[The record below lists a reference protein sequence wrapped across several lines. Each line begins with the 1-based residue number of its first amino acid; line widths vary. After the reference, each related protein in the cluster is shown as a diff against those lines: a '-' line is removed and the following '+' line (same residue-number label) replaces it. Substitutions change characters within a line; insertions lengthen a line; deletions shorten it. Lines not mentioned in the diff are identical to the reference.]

1 MVKYLWATGMKKKNL
16 FYIILIVIVALA
28 CLWAFISASYITKNF
43 KKKLL
48 NDSLGKQEISI
59 QNLLVTETKED
70 KKSWELFAD
79 NGYYDNAAQ
88 VAILNNIVGNFYDD
102 NEVVASFESSKGT
115 YNQKTKQIV
124 LYERT
129 LIVYKDG
136 SNVSANKMEWQGKDS
151 DITAEGSVRL
161 ELPSKVVVVAE
172 KAALSS
178 DFKHLT
184 VLGRTKTEIYDNGN
198 MGITK

>member
-1 MVKYLWATGMKKKNL
+1 MQKKNL
-16 FYIILIVIVALA
+16 FYIILVGLVIIA
-28 CLWAFISASYITKNF
+28 CLWAFISANFITKNF
-43 KKKLL
+43 KKRLID
-48 NDSLGKQEISI
+48 DSLGKQEVTI
-59 QNLLVTETKED
+59 QNLLVTETKDD

-79 NGYYDNAAQ
+79 DGYYDNASQ

-115 YNQKTKQIV
+115 YNQTTKQIV

-136 SNVSANKMEWQGKDS
+136 SNVSANKMEWHGKDS
-151 DITAEGSVRL
+151 GVTAEGSVRL

-172 KAALSS
+172 KATLSP
-178 DFKHLT
+178 DFKNLK
-184 VLGRTKTEIYDNGN
+184 VFGRTKTEIYDSGN